1 MLGLQTSLQQI
12 IPLIYK
18 DYKVLLF
25 SIHHPV
31 VILLILLHLE
41 MGEMVMVDLPIHQ
54 ILPMANLIQ
63 TLPLHLLH
71 LMGEEEEEVVVVVVV
86 AVVVVMVPPIHLVE
100 FLTIPLFHHMVA
112 IFLHKEVLQ
121 QIHEQLPKS

>member
-1 MLGLQTSLQQI
+1 MFLMLGLQTSQEQI

-71 LMGEEEEEVVVVVVV
+71 LMGEAEEEVAV
-86 AVVVVMVPPIHLVE
+86 VVVVMVPPIHLVE
-100 FLTIPLFHHMVA
+100 FLTILLFHHMVA

>member
-1 MLGLQTSLQQI
+1 MLGLQTSQEQI

-18 DYKVLLF
+18 DYKVLLL

-71 LMGEEEEEVVVVVVV
+71 LMGVVEEGVVV
-86 AVVVVMVPPIHLVE
+86 AVVAAVAVLPIHLVE
-100 FLTIPLFHHMVA
+100 FLTILLFHHMVA

>member
-1 MLGLQTSLQQI
+1 MFLMLGLQTSQEQI

-25 SIHHPV
+25 SIHHPM

-41 MGEMVMVDLPIHQ
+41 MGEMVMVDPPIHL
-54 ILPMANLIQ
+54 ILPMAHQTQ

-71 LMGEEEEEVVVVVVV
+71 MMEVVEEVVVAAAAVV
-86 AVVVVMVPPIHLVE
+86 ALPIHLMVE
-100 FLTIPLFHHMVA
+100 FLTILLLHHMVA
-112 IFLHKEVLQ
+112 MFLHKEVLQ
-121 QIHEQLPKS
+121 QTPEQLPKS